1 MKAHTPNPR
10 EVIIVGAGYTGLSAA
25 LDLCKA
31 GCKVT
36 IYERDSDVGGLAG
49 TFELSPGIRV
59 EKFYHHWFTSDVD
72 VLDLIDELGLGHLKQ
87 YRNSNTGLYY
97 TNSIFRLASPLDLL
111 SFSPLP
117 LIDRVRTGLM
127 ALQARRVNEWK
138 PLEDISAKEWLIRYG
153 GRKAFDVI
161 WSPLM
166 QGKFGVEADNVSAVW
181 IWNKLKLRGSSRNK
195 KGGESLVY
203 FGGGFGALTD
213 GIRKSLESMG
223 VTVSLQTEVK
233 QIIVENGRAV
243 GVETDRGVHRADAVL
258 ATVPLPLFS
267 KMTPGLPQDFRA
279 QCDQIRFL
287 GNSCLV
293 LRLSRSLSSTYWLNV
308 ADPSFP
314 FVGIIE
320 HTNLDPKENYN
331 GDHIVYLSKYLPTSE
346 KLFSFTTDEMLEYCI
361 PFIQKIFP
369 QFDRSWILS
378 HHVWKAH
385 YSQPVITKHYSSLIP
400 SLKTPIDDLWL
411 CTMAQ
416 IYPEDRGTNYAVRY
430 GRRVAKEMLASFN
443 TGVSHSVQSSSLTAH
458 AHNGGGSCCGQPE
471 SCGAAMTSSVQ
482 ALK

>member
-1 MKAHTPNPR
+1 MQQQTAKQN
-10 EVIIVGAGYTGLSAA
+10 EVIIVGAGYTGLAAA

-31 GCKVT
+31 GYAVT
-36 IYERDSDVGGLAG
+36 IYEKDSDIGGLAG

-72 VLDLIDELGLGHLKQ
+72 VLDLIDELGLSHLKQ
-87 YRNSNTGLYY
+87 YRSSNTGLYF
-97 TNSIFRLASPLDLL
+97 TNSIFRLASQLDLL

-117 LIDRVRTGLM
+117 LIDRIRTGFM
-127 ALQARRVNEWK
+127 ALFARKVSNWK
-138 PLEDISAKEWLIRYG
+138 PLEHISAEDWLIKYG
-153 GRKAFDVI
+153 GRKAYSAI
-161 WSPLM
+161 WNPLM
-166 QGKFGVEADNVSAVW
+166 QGKFGVEAKNVSAVW

-195 KGGESLVY
+195 QGGESLVY

-213 GIRKSLESMG
+213 GIRKALESKG
-223 VTVSLQTEVK
+223 VRIHLNTGVK
-233 QIIVENGRAV
+233 SILVENGRAV
-243 GVETDRGVHRADAVL
+243 GVETDKGVHRAENVL
-258 ATVPLPLFS
+258 ATVPLPLFLQ
-267 KMTPGLPQDFRA
+267 MTQGLPDTFRT
-279 QCDQIRFL
+279 QCEKIRFL

-331 GDHIVYLSKYLPTSE
+331 GDHIVYLSKYLPTTE
-346 KLFSFTTDEMLEYCI
+346 KLFSFSPDEMLEYCI

-369 QFDRSWILS
+369 EFDRSWILS

-385 YSQPVITKHYSSLIP
+385 YSQPVITKNYSQLIP
-400 SLKTPIDDLWL
+400 DLKTPIDGLWL
-411 CTMAQ
+411 STMAQ

-430 GRRVAKEMLASFN
+430 GRRVAKEMLASLAGDASN
-443 TGVSHSVQSSSLTAH
+443 SSKLCV
-458 AHNGGGSCCGQPE
+458 NG
-471 SCGAAMTSSVQ
+471 A
-482 ALK
+482 